1 MAPPAVK
8 RMAHLAGSGLAMA
21 SLVFLAARLRQAGS
35 GVDLRQLGPHLWFLL
50 VGLAVLYGVANR
62 LLAQAWFLILRSLR
76 ADIGAALAVRLYA
89 RSQIGKYVPGNIFQF
104 AGRQVLGVAAGVPGG
119 LLLRSTGLELGLI
132 MAAGAGGALLL
143 PAYHGVASYGP
154 RVALALSLGGYGLG
168 LCLISW
174 SLGRTLGPQVRQGW
188 LLQSGFLLASGTIF
202 LGLLLALLAR
212 GPIPIGL
219 SPWLWP
225 GVVGAFVLAWL
236 LGLITPG
243 APAGVGVR
251 ELVLLAL
258 LSPFVPQA
266 TILLATVLGRLVTIG
281 GDMLFF
287 GWGCMASPG
296 APMPSPRLEG

>member
-1 MAPPAVK
+1 MAPPAAK
-8 RMAHLAGSGLAMA
+8 RIAHLVGSGLAMA
-21 SLVFLAARLRQAGS
+21 SLVFLADRLRQAGN
-35 GVDLRQLGPHLWFLL
+35 GVDLRQLGQPLWFLL
-50 VGLAVLYGVANR
+50 LGLAVLYGMANR

-76 ADIGAALAVRLYA
+76 AEIGAGLAVRVYA

-119 LLLRSTGLELGLI
+119 TLLRSTGLELGLI
-132 MAAGAGGALLL
+132 IAAGAAAALLL
-143 PAYHGVASYGP
+143 PAYLGLASVGP

-168 LCLISW
+168 LGLISW

-188 LLQSGFLLASGTIF
+188 LLQSVFLLASGTIF

-212 GPIPIGL
+212 GPMAIGL

-266 TILLATVLGRLVTIG
+266 TILLATVVGRLVTIG
-281 GDMLFF
+281 GDLLFF
-287 GWGCMASPG
+287 GWGCLASPG
-296 APMPSPRLEG
+296 SPLQSPRLEG